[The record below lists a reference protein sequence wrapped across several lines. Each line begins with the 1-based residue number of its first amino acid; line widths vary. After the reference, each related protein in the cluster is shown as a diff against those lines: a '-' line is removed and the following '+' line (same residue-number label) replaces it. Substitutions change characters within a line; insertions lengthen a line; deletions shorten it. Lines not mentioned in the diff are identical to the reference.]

1 MAQVL
6 TMSTTITMAAVDIAV
21 EASVIG
27 SLLGVC
33 G

>member
-1 MAQVL
+1 
-6 TMSTTITMAAVDIAV
+6 MSTTITMAAVDIAV
-21 EASVIG
+21 AASVIG